1 MTAARPGDQTGA
13 AHGGEQTGA
22 ARPGELT
29 ATPNNEGVDAAV
41 TAARRVIAALLHA
54 GDNTAAEM
62 SDVAVRLNAVA
73 DHLEQHSPPVE
84 DRMVDMWAGE
94 GVTRHDPV
102 TGPENAIAP
111 PLHLVGKDDG
121 SIEGVTTLGLP
132 YQGPPG
138 FVHGGISALL
148 LDHTLG
154 VANHWGGPSGMTAE
168 LVLRYR
174 RPAPLFQPL
183 TVTGR
188 QVHVD
193 GRKITTVG
201 AISAG
206 GEVCVEAEGLFIAK
220 HLPRPR

>member
-1 MTAARPGDQTGA
+1 MTAEAVRPPA
-13 AHGGEQTGA
+13 
-22 ARPGELT
+22 LT

-41 TAARRVIAALLHA
+41 AAARRVVAALLHA

-62 SDVAVRLNAVA
+62 NHIAERLNDVADYLEEHAPAV
-73 DHLEQHSPPVE
+73 EE
-84 DRMVDMWAGE
+84 RMVDMWAGE

-102 TGPENAIAP
+102 TGPENAIAA
-111 PLHLVGKDDG
+111 PLPLVGKDDG
-121 SIEGVTTLGLP
+121 SIEGVATLGMP

-154 VANHWGGPSGMTAE
+154 VANHWAGPSGMTAE
-168 LVLRYR
+168 LTLRYR
-174 RPAPLFQPL
+174 RPTPLFEPL

-193 GRKITTVG
+193 GRKIRTVG
-201 AISAG
+201 RIEAG